1 MATSE
6 TTVITVEAK
15 INAPVE
21 KVWNHWTDPKHI
33 VRWNNASDDWHTP
46 KAENDLRVGG
56 KFLSRME
63 AKDGSFGFDFSGEYT
78 AVDKHKRIEYS
89 LGDDRKVQVIF
100 ESKGNETKVTE
111 RFEAENTH
119 SVEMQQAGWQAILD
133 NFKKYVEESGKME
146 TMHMEISINAGAEK
160 VYDTMLDEKKFRE
173 WTVDFNPTSH
183 FKGSWEKGSKII
195 FLGTDEQGNVGG
207 MVSRIKENVPNRFVS
222 IEHLG
227 IIQGDKEILSGPEI
241 EGWAGALENYTL
253 TEKNGK
259 TLLAV
264 DVDINQ
270 EYKDYFTKTW
280 PKALDKLKALC
291 ES

>member
-6 TTVITVEAK
+6 TTVITVEAT

-21 KVWNHWTDPKHI
+21 KVWNYWTDPKHI

-89 LGDDRKVQVIF
+89 LGDERKVKVIF

-111 RFEAENTH
+111 RFDAENTH

-133 NFKKYVEESGKME
+133 NFKKYVEDSGKME

-183 FKGSWEKGSKII
+183 YKGSWEKGSKII

-264 DVDINQ
+264 DVDVNQ
-270 EYKDYFTKTW
+270 EYKDYFTETW

>member
-6 TTVITVEAK
+6 TTVITVEAT

-21 KVWNHWTDPKHI
+21 KVWNYWTDPKHI

>member
-6 TTVITVEAK
+6 TTVITVEAT

-21 KVWNHWTDPKHI
+21 KVWNYWTDPKHI

-89 LGDDRKVQVIF
+89 LGDERKVKVIF

-111 RFEAENTH
+111 RFDAENTH
-119 SVEMQQAGWQAILD
+119 SVEMQQTGWQAILD
-133 NFKKYVEESGKME
+133 NFKKYVEDSGKME

-183 FKGSWEKGSKII
+183 YKGSWEKGSKII

-253 TEKNGK
+253 TERNGK

-264 DVDINQ
+264 DVDVNQ
-270 EYKDYFTKTW
+270 EYKDYFTETW

>member
-6 TTVITVEAK
+6 TTVITVEAT

-21 KVWNHWTDPKHI
+21 KVWNYWTDPKHI

-89 LGDDRKVQVIF
+89 LGDERKVKVIF

-111 RFEAENTH
+111 RFDAENTH

-133 NFKKYVEESGKME
+133 NFKKYVEDSGKME

-183 FKGSWEKGSKII
+183 YKGSWEKGSKII

-253 TEKNGK
+253 TERNGK

-264 DVDINQ
+264 DVDVNQ
-270 EYKDYFTKTW
+270 EYKDYFTETW